1 VADLQLSESKV
12 CLLGFSYRKL
22 NDEYLGLAGS
32 EFKSSVWTLDF
43 INALQSRPELSSMHL
58 GIDSME
64 DKCQAC
70 NRTKHPA
77 KWLITFSGPTYDSK
91 SLEKV
96 SPKEAN
102 ESSSDSDEET
112 TEEEEKEEKFWVGSV
127 CCANAEVTH
136 SLYHW

>member
-1 VADLQLSESKV
+1 M
-12 CLLGFSYRKL
+12 

-32 EFKSSVWTLDF
+32 EFKSSVWTVDF
-43 INALQSRPELSSMHL
+43 VKALQSRPELRTIELSIESMQ
-58 GIDSME
+58 

-70 NRTKHPA
+70 NRSKHPA
-77 KWLITFSGPTYDSK
+77 KWLITFSGSTYDPK

-96 SPKEAN
+96 S
-102 ESSSDSDEET
+102 STDVDDSDSHSDEET
-112 TEEEEKEEKFWVGSV
+112 DDAEQKEEKYWVGSV